1 MRGLLARMLP
11 GTIGTQIAVL
21 VVVALVA
28 AQAIIAVIILLLRP
42 PPPPIGPPGER
53 FSRLA
58 GTFNVLIAAPPDA
71 RPDLLARRPIP
82 DIAIA
87 PADAPP
93 RGVPVAHDPILS
105 RFAAEIGE
113 GVGVQFVP
121 LGDGPPPP
129 PDRLMGAPGRLAV
142 TLADGSAYLVDLPAM
157 LPPRP
162 RAPLYWFIAI
172 LATAAIVTVV
182 LSLWAARGLI
192 APLRRFAAAADAVGS
207 GAETPLAER
216 GPTEIRQLARALN
229 HMRERIRRLLDDR
242 TRMLAAMSHDL
253 RTPLTR
259 LRLRAETLP
268 EGDTR
273 RQVIRDLHL
282 METMVNTALSFLRD
296 QDGRER
302 DEMVDL
308 PSVLQAICDEFAA
321 IGHDVRYEGP
331 DHLHW
336 RCRAD
341 ALARAL
347 TNLVDNAVK
356 YGTSAQLALARGADG
371 AVTITV
377 ADDGPGIPQEELA
390 LVFEPFYRS
399 DQARALERD
408 RGFGLG
414 LPIAQRI
421 IEGHGGTLALQPRDP
436 HGLIAVV
443 TLPATSA

>member
-1 MRGLLARMLP
+1 VWFGA
-11 GTIGTQIAVL
+11 
-21 VVVALVA
+21 
-28 AQAIIAVIILLLRP
+28 
-42 PPPPIGPPGER
+42 
-53 FSRLA
+53 
-58 GTFNVLIAAPPDA
+58 
-71 RPDLLARRPIP
+71 
-82 DIAIA
+82 
-87 PADAPP
+87 
-93 RGVPVAHDPILS
+93 ILS
-105 RFAAEIGE
+105 
-113 GVGVQFVP
+113 
-121 LGDGPPPP
+121 
-129 PDRLMGAPGRLAV
+129 
-142 TLADGSAYLVDLPAM
+142 
-157 LPPRP
+157 
-162 RAPLYWFIAI
+162 
-172 LATAAIVTVV
+172 TAAIVIVF
-182 LSLWAARGLI
+182 LSLWATRGLT

-207 GAETPLAER
+207 DAETPLVEQ
-216 GPTEIRQLARALN
+216 GPREIRQLARALN
-229 HMRERIRRLLDDR
+229 HMRERIRKLIDDR

-273 RQVIRDLHL
+273 RQVMRDLHL

-331 DHLHW
+331 DHLLL

-356 YGTSAQLALARGADG
+356 YGTAASVTLEAAGDG
-371 AVTITV
+371 STTITV
-377 ADDGPGIPQEELA
+377 ADDGPGIPQAELA

-399 DQARALERD
+399 DQARTLERD

-414 LPIAQRI
+414 LPIAQRV
-421 IEGHGGTLALQPRDP
+421 IEGHGGTLALRTRTP
-436 HGLIAVV
+436 HGLEAVV
-443 TLPATSA
+443 TLPAAAKSA